1 MSGFIMRR
9 MFMCVAKSPPYRLIL
24 QNRIKKSCIQSIID
38 KKAANMQE
46 LFRRIGKQK
55 KTKTC

>member
-1 MSGFIMRR
+1 MSGFMMRR
-9 MFMCVAKSPPYRLIL
+9 MFMCVAKSPPIL
-24 QNRIKKSCIQSIID
+24 QNRVKKSCIQSIID